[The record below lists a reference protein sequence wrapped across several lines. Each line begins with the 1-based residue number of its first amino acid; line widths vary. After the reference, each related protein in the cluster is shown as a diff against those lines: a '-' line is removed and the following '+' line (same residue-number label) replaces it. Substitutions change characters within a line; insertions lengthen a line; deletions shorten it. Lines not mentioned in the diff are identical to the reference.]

1 MKDVTLLTLL
11 VLVAPFGWGE
21 SSVYQF
27 ACDYPT
33 YSNKTGSEIDQD
45 FSFTLIV
52 TESED
57 GSLTGVMSGNAGAS
71 SLVVALG
78 AYGQIQF
85 LETTS
90 GGNWILTSVAP
101 VSGKNEWPSVHSRH
115 IWTGDKFITSQNFG
129 ACTVR

>member
-1 MKDVTLLTLL
+1 MKLLALLTLL
-11 VLVAPFGWGE
+11 VFIAPFGWGE

-33 YSNKTGSEIDQD
+33 YSNKAGSEIDQD

-71 SLVVALG
+71 NLLVARG

-85 LETTS
+85 LETTT
-90 GGNWILTSVAP
+90 GGNWILTSVAT
-101 VSGKNEWPSVHSRH
+101 VSGTNEWPSVHSRH